1 MLRFALDKP
10 TIVTSALLI
19 LCLFGLSAVL
29 RVPIQMIPDL
39 DPRVVNV
46 TTVWPGATPQ
56 DIEQEILVEQ
66 EEFLRGI
73 NGLVRM
79 DSEAQFGV
87 AEVELEFP
95 FGMDINDALIRV
107 NNALS
112 QMSDYPEN
120 VDQPR
125 ISTSSASEAAFAY
138 FRIVAL
144 PGNPLDVNIEDQL
157 DWAEDNVKRRLERVP
172 GVSRINLYGVPRR
185 QVNIYLDPD
194 RLAARGLT
202 LLEVRSALRSRNR
215 DVSGGDMD
223 FGKRRYLVR
232 TIGRFASVEDLNEL
246 IIAEREGAFIK
257 LADVGHAELGKEEVR
272 NYAFAGGNRTLSMSV
287 NKQSGSNIVEVLD
300 GIMAAVEEMNA
311 GIVGERGME
320 ITLSSE
326 DVRYIK
332 SSVSTVFTNLMIG
345 AVLATA
351 VLWWFLRSL
360 PATLIGALGI
370 PICTLAAF
378 LGLSVTGR
386 TINVISLAGV
396 AFAIGMTLDN
406 SIVALENIS
415 RHLAMGK
422 RRYQATLDAI
432 TEVWPAILA
441 STLTTVL
448 VFLPILLLK
457 NEAGQLYS
465 DIAVAISA
473 SIAMSMLVA
482 ISIVPAASRRF
493 LGNPRGNG
501 PRGKDNGQA
510 SDAPG
515 LESGAD
521 AKLPA
526 VAEHI
531 LALSRRL
538 QRSRRSQYTTL
549 AATLLLSLGIFSF
562 LTPATAYLPEGE
574 ENKIFAF
581 VFAPAGYNL
590 ETMREIFDQL
600 DPEISAQM
608 DASPDR
614 FEAGETAVPPLA
626 MNVSFISAGRLM
638 YVTEPIDPAHTEALR
653 RGLEEGFRQIPG
665 MRSFTTRGS
674 IFSDNRGGTRSINV
688 EISGRNLE
696 QLFATSLAILRRAEA
711 LFDGAQIR
719 STPPPTSLA
728 LSQPMAHIVPDWN
741 RAAELRIAQSELG
754 YTLWAYS
761 DGAFVD
767 EFFLDDDKLD
777 IYLFSSEGT
786 VQQPGDLEQVML
798 HTASGSLVP
807 LSALARVE
815 ERVGASSIPRVNGL
829 RTVTLNIV
837 PPRDIALETGS
848 AQVRTDLLQA
858 MRDAGEIPEGV
869 SLQVAGATSK
879 LEQTREALL
888 GNFALAI
895 LIAYFLLVAV
905 FSHWGYPLLIMT
917 TVPIGISGGIVGLWL
932 LNAAGAAFPLF
943 GAEPM
948 TQPLDVITMLGFLI
962 LIGTVVNNPILLVD
976 RTVKNIKERSM
987 AVADAVAEATRV
999 RLRPVVMS
1007 TVTTLCGL
1015 SPLVL
1020 LPGAGTELYRGLGAI
1035 VLCGLLVSSLV
1046 TLVVLPA
1053 LLRVVFEWSQQDA

>member
-1 MLRFALDKP
+1 M
-10 TIVTSALLI
+10 
-19 LCLFGLSAVL
+19 
-29 RVPIQMIPDL
+29 Q
-39 DPRVVNV
+39 
-46 TTVWPGATPQ
+46 
-56 DIEQEILVEQ
+56 
-66 EEFLRGI
+66 
-73 NGLVRM
+73 
-79 DSEAQFGV
+79 
-87 AEVELEFP
+87 
-95 FGMDINDALIRV
+95 
-107 NNALS
+107 
-112 QMSDYPEN
+112 
-120 VDQPR
+120 
-125 ISTSSASEAAFAY
+125 
-138 FRIVAL
+138 
-144 PGNPLDVNIEDQL
+144 
-157 DWAEDNVKRRLERVP
+157 
-172 GVSRINLYGVPRR
+172 
-185 QVNIYLDPD
+185 
-194 RLAARGLT
+194 
-202 LLEVRSALRSRNR
+202 VRSALRSRNR

-232 TIGRFASVEDLNEL
+232 TVGRFDSIDELNEL
-246 IIAEREGAFIK
+246 IIAERDGAFIK
-257 LADVGHAELGKEEVR
+257 LADVGHAELGKEEIR
-272 NYAFAGGNRTLSMSV
+272 NYAYAGGNRTLSMRV
-287 NKQSGSNIVEVLD
+287 NKQSGSNVVEVLD
-300 GIMAAVEEMNA
+300 AVLAEVEDLNA
-311 GIVGERGME
+311 GIVGERGMKV
-320 ITLSSE
+320 TLSSE

-332 SSVSTVFTNLMIG
+332 SSVRTVFTNLLIG
-345 AVLATA
+345 ALLATA
-351 VLWWFLRSL
+351 VLWWFLRSV

-378 LGLSVTGR
+378 LGLSLTGR

-406 SIVALENIS
+406 RIVALENIS

-422 RRYQATLDAI
+422 RRYQATLDGI

-493 LGNPRGNG
+493 LNSSASPHANEGEAAGNG
-501 PRGKDNGQA
+501 I
-510 SDAPG
+510 
-515 LESGAD
+515 
-521 AKLPA
+521 KLPA
-526 VAEHI
+526 VAERI

-549 AATLLLSLGIFSF
+549 AATLLLTLGIFGF

-590 ETMREIFDQL
+590 QTMHEIFEQL

-608 DASPDR
+608 GASPDR
-614 FEAGETAVPPLA
+614 FQAGETTIPPLA
-626 MNVSFISAGRLM
+626 MNVSFTSAGRLM
-638 YVTEPIDPAHTEALR
+638 YVTEPADPAHTEALR
-653 RGLEEGFRQIPG
+653 RGLEDAIKQVPG
-665 MRSFTTRGS
+665 MRSFSTRGS

-696 QLFATSLAILRRAEA
+696 QLFATSLAILRRAET

-719 STPPPTSLA
+719 STPPTPSLA
-728 LSQPMAHIVPDWN
+728 LSQPMAYIVPDWN

-786 VQQPGDLEQVML
+786 VRQPTDLEQVML

-837 PPRDIALETGS
+837 PPRDIALETG
-848 AQVRTDLLQA
+848 AARVRTELLQA
-858 MRDAGEIPEGV
+858 MRDTGEIPEGIT
-869 SLQVAGATSK
+869 LQVAGATSK

-932 LNAAGAAFPLF
+932 LNTVGAAFPLF
-943 GAEPM
+943 GWEQL

-976 RTVKNIKERSM
+976 RTVKNIKDGGM
-987 AVADAVAEATRV
+987 AVVDAVAEATRV

-1015 SPLVL
+1015 SPLVF

-1035 VLCGLLVSSLV
+1035 VLCGLLVSSMV

-1053 LLRVVFEWSQQDA
+1053 LLRVVFEWSRARRGEEAATIR